1 MPGLTSLSIKTGGKL
16 GTLREATF
24 EFTCYNKKQLDI
36 MSALYMRL
44 GFSVLI
50 EWGHIPYINNEGQL
64 ETKPK
69 PLPFF
74 KSSNQAGINGKEELM
89 EMIQENRVLHSGNYD
104 ALWGTIKNFTYSLED
119 NGTFKCQIQLVGAGD
134 ILESLKINQPGN
146 LPSSKSPNTT
156 NSDFSKSPYPVV
168 SEANSSFLNELLF
181 KIFTSK
187 DNEGQD
193 IVSTN
198 FTYNS
203 DISTSYKKI
212 LKSYYTSNKFK
223 YKINIDNFD
232 QSDTIVK
239 KGFHFSL
246 ISKLNSPQGN
256 GSNNVNIPDID
267 FEKLFR
273 RLIVGYE
280 INGTDLSGGWF
291 SAKRIESDGLEQV
304 YITLGHLLYMIQTL
318 GLIHDKKDDLISPY
332 ALIDINPET
341 NRCYTFSGHCSLD
354 PTVCL
359 IGSQELPYNIKS
371 DFFKVLKFRFPFYD
385 LSNPELGGRFMYTL
399 LNLNFITSTLKKY
412 SGSNKENDVYLIDFL
427 KDILDGVSKA
437 CGGFNE
443 FRIVPDDDT
452 RCIRIFDDRVS
463 STYNYETDKYLTI
476 PVLGK
481 ESIVYGFS
489 YSSKISPQMAS
500 QIVIAAQAKDE
511 IKNNKDA
518 LSFSHLNEGLTNR
531 LSPSRV
537 ESVTEINKENEND
550 ETESKYIELRDFIK
564 DLYLGTGGAKT
575 SSEIQRE
582 TTIIRGLQ
590 GAG

>member
-1 MPGLTSLSIKTGGKL
+1 
-16 GTLREATF
+16 
-24 EFTCYNKKQLDI
+24 
-36 MSALYMRL
+36 
-44 GFSVLI
+44 
-50 EWGHIPYINNEGQL
+50 
-64 ETKPK
+64 
-69 PLPFF
+69 
-74 KSSNQAGINGKEELM
+74 
-89 EMIQENRVLHSGNYD
+89 
-104 ALWGTIKNFTYSLED
+104 
-119 NGTFKCQIQLVGAGD
+119 
-134 ILESLKINQPGN
+134 
-146 LPSSKSPNTT
+146 
-156 NSDFSKSPYPVV
+156 
-168 SEANSSFLNELLF
+168 
-181 KIFTSK
+181 
-187 DNEGQD
+187 
-193 IVSTN
+193 
-198 FTYNS
+198 
-203 DISTSYKKI
+203 
-212 LKSYYTSNKFK
+212 
-223 YKINIDNFD
+223 
-232 QSDTIVK
+232 
-239 KGFHFSL
+239 
-246 ISKLNSPQGN
+246 
-256 GSNNVNIPDID
+256 
-267 FEKLFR
+267 
-273 RLIVGYE
+273 
-280 INGTDLSGGWF
+280 
-291 SAKRIESDGLEQV
+291 
-304 YITLGHLLYMIQTL
+304 
-318 GLIHDKKDDLISPY
+318 
-332 ALIDINPET
+332 
-341 NRCYTFSGHCSLD
+341 
-354 PTVCL
+354 
-359 IGSQELPYNIKS
+359 
-371 DFFKVLKFRFPFYD
+371 
-385 LSNPELGGRFMYTL
+385 MYTL